1 MRSQKRNARSRVVG
15 DWDLKMLEARL
26 LVERMENEVAYRSR
40 GRRFQP
46 LTDAALKQRWLRCLR
61 RQFGVARRRRTE
73 LDDRAAEL
81 SLRGIQNVPLPPDLQ
96 ELITANIRKLTHQE
110 IPN

>member
-1 MRSQKRNARSRVVG
+1 MTPKRNARSRVVG

-26 LVERMENEVAYRSR
+26 LIERLEHAASYRSR

-46 LTDAALKQRWLRCLR
+46 LTDAALKQRWLRCIR
-61 RQFGVARRRRTE
+61 REFGVARRRRTE
-73 LDDRAAEL
+73 LDDIAAEL
-81 SLRGIQNVPLPPDLQ
+81 AIRGIANVPLPPDLQ
-96 ELITANIRKLTHQE
+96 ELIAADIRKLTHQE